1 MQFLSQTD
9 SALAQADV
17 LNVRMAHLSTNSDG
31 TSAAGRLSDA
41 AAADSAPSSDGSSD
55 SSLIAKYG
63 PIIIGL
69 LGANLLVVLI
79 LAAVGVVLCVKRAG
93 KSLSRG
99 RTQQYSA
106 VKVGE
111 EETRP
116 LDGLEGKRYSD

>member
-1 MQFLSQTD
+1 MQFLSQKD
-9 SALAQADV
+9 PVLAQADV
-17 LNVRMAHLSTNSDG
+17 LNVRMARLSTNSDG

-41 AAADSAPSSDGSSD
+41 AAAHSAPSSAGGNYD
-55 SSLIAKYG
+55 SSLINKYG

-79 LAAVGVVLCVKRAG
+79 LAAVGVVLCVKRGG
-93 KSLSRG
+93 KSASR

-111 EETRP
+111 DETRP
-116 LDGLEGKRYSD
+116 LDGYAGKRYSD